1 VFLAQ
6 EKAQVEG
13 FEDEAAN
20 DYRHNFGKKGNL
32 ITDKLGA
39 VSRSDFPRLI
49 NIFAKNVFGI
59 FRARKRSFTDI
70 SDYLAQLE
78 ETGEVGNEAGA
89 LMQSCPNDMT
99 PFFVPLISRHFKG
112 E

>member
-1 VFLAQ
+1 VKLGGYNSPVKEDFCTFRIHLAPQRYRTIGKKKWHTYHQVRPVKKNKYLDILKKHPQQVFLAQ

-39 VSRSDFPRLI
+39 V
-49 NIFAKNVFGI
+49 
-59 FRARKRSFTDI
+59 
-70 SDYLAQLE
+70 
-78 ETGEVGNEAGA
+78 
-89 LMQSCPNDMT
+89 
-99 PFFVPLISRHFKG
+99 
-112 E
+112 